1 MKILFLASLFL
12 FFWVFCR
19 QMKRHTSSLQEEQR
33 SFWQRERAA
42 NSVRKKPLDDLNYI
56 TIPLDKLPAN
66 SHADDETVADCIST
80 LTVLSEHPIVNL
92 TGITNTDL
100 KLTYGTANITVL
112 TEYDQNY
119 TLLVTTLQKWADTL
133 YALGDTA
140 GTVTLLEYAVS
151 IGSDVSKTYSLLA
164 SIYDQNNELSK
175 ITFLKESAD
184 KLTSSSGKII
194 VRKLEE
200 AYPLTEKFE

>member
-19 QMKRHTSSLQEEQR
+19 QMKRHTRSLQEEQQ
-33 SFWQRERAA
+33 SFWQRERSA
-42 NSVRKKPLDDLNYI
+42 NSVRKKPLDDLNSI
-56 TIPLDKLPAN
+56 TIPLDRLPLN
-66 SHADDETVADCIST
+66 SHIADETIADCIST
-80 LTVLSEHPIVNL
+80 LTILSERKIVNL

-100 KLTYGTANITVL
+100 KLAYGTANITVL

-119 TLLVTTLQKWADTL
+119 TLLVTTLQKWADAL
-133 YALGDTA
+133 YALGDTQ
-140 GTVTLLEYAVS
+140 GTTTLLEYAVS

-164 SIYDQNNELSK
+164 SIYDENNQLSS
-175 ITFLKESAD
+175 ITALKESAG

>member
-1 MKILFLASLFL
+1 MKIPLLASLFL

-19 QMKRHTSSLQEEQR
+19 QMKNHTRSMREEQR
-33 SFWQRERAA
+33 SFWQRENDA
-42 NSVRKKPLDDLNYI
+42 NNVRKKPLDDLNYI
-56 TIPLDKLPAN
+56 TIPLDRLPTDSCN
-66 SHADDETVADCIST
+66 DNETIADCIST
-80 LTVLSEHPIVNL
+80 LTVLSERKIVNL
-92 TGITNTDL
+92 TGISNTDL

-133 YALGDTA
+133 YALGDTE

-151 IGSDVSKTYSLLA
+151 INSDVTKTYSLLA

-175 ITFLKESAD
+175 ITLLKESAN